1 MGGRNITVGTMPKE
15 GEDIRLPQ
23 LRDLTGNMLSE
34 LTTTLGV
41 DRNVVASDDQIGQVW
56 SQLSRLIQR
65 IPQGLRNETTIKDCI
80 IKACIAIASGLFD
93 SAINYMWNA
102 AVVELRQKV
111 RRFGL
116 QVILQIIDDKSFDER
131 KLLNLRDAELPD
143 LCLRLN
149 LISDQNYFF
158 LNQCR
163 ETRNNYSAAHP
174 SSGHVSEDEVVGFIS
189 RCQEHALSNTQNPK
203 GVDTCKFLISLKSSR
218 FKKEQRDEWENRIRG
233 TFDEQRELI
242 FGMLH
247 GIYCNP
253 DSGEEARVNAL
264 SICLAFKDEFTSKT
278 QSYLLDRHQDY
289 KANGED
295 KWYVASQ
302 QFFEKLELASLLGE
316 GEVHSLITS
325 ASRTLLR
332 VHDEWNNFYNEPPFA
347 ERLECLSRNSS
358 IPESAQAVFV
368 EAVITCGIGNIYGV
382 SNAAMPSYR
391 AMVKSFSPKEIK
403 IMLSLPKKTLHDK
416 QPA

>member
-41 DRNVVASDDQIGQVW
+41 DRNVVASDDEIEQVW
-56 SQLSRLIQR
+56 SQLPRLIQR
-65 IPQGLRNETTIKDCI
+65 IPQGLRDETI

-116 QVILQIIDDKSFDER
+116 QVIPQIIDDKSFDER
-131 KLLNLRDAELPD
+131 KLLDLRDSELLD

-149 LISDQNYFF
+149 LINDQNYFF
-158 LNQCR
+158 LGQCR

-174 SSGHVSEDEVVGFIS
+174 SSGHVSEDEVVSFIS

-203 GVDTCKFLISLKSSR
+203 GVDTYGFLISLKSSR
-218 FKKEQRDEWENRIRG
+218 FKKEQRDEWENRIRR

-247 GIYCNP
+247 GIYCDP

-264 SICLAFKDEFTSKT
+264 SICLAFKDEFTPKT
-278 QSYLLDRHQDY
+278 QSSLLDRHQDY
-289 KANGED
+289 KAKGED
-295 KWYVASQ
+295 KRHVASQ
-302 QFFEKLELASLLGE
+302 QFFEKLGLVSLLGE

-332 VHDEWNNFYNEPPFA
+332 VHDDWNNFYNEPPFA
-347 ERLECLSRNSS
+347 ERLEYLSRHSGV
-358 IPESAQAVFV
+358 PESAQAVFV

-403 IMLSLPKKTLHDK
+403 IC
-416 QPA
+416 